1 MTPGGSHGHDTGVA
15 PAWLP
20 DAMRTYLAHTEGGL
34 PIRALARRAGCHP
47 STVLRQVRRT
57 ETARDDPLV
66 DAGLD
71 RLGRIWRHH
80 GGRRAD
86 DTDIRGD
93 RMPTTR
99 PKMEAAPDSAETL
112 RVLRALCEPDT
123 LLVIAAGI
131 EDAVVVYN
139 ASGDRPVRRAVLTR
153 VLAEELALRGLISGR
168 QSGRIARY
176 AITAAGR
183 AEAGRLMAA
192 RESRCMSAVGK
203 TGGTT
208 REAVVTPFPDRA
220 AGRNRGEASRRPVG
234 ADAPLHVLARRRRP
248 DGTPYI
254 GPELVAAAIRF
265 RESFEIASLGNA
277 LTGDWSR
284 LIAGRIDGG
293 QGGGRGGRD
302 GGPTRRLEAEQSL
315 AAAIRALGPE
325 LAETAI
331 MAICQEKGMETV
343 EQALDFPARS
353 GKIVLRIALN
363 SLARHYGTTGGDG
376 FEMIS

>member
-1 MTPGGSHGHDTGVA
+1 MTPGGNHGQDTGGA
-15 PAWLP
+15 PGWLP
-20 DAMRTYLAHTEGGL
+20 EPMRTYLAHTEGGL

-57 ETARDDPLV
+57 EIARDDPLV

-71 RLGRIWRHH
+71 RLGRIWRHRG
-80 GGRRAD
+80 GGRAD
-86 DTDIRGD
+86 KTDIRGD
-93 RMPTTR
+93 GMPTTR
-99 PKMEAAPDSAETL
+99 PKTEAATNGVETL

-131 EDAVVVYN
+131 EDAVVVFN

-183 AEAGRLMAA
+183 AEVGRLMAA
-192 RESRCMSAVGK
+192 RESRCMSAVGTAPETSR
-203 TGGTT
+203 TGT
-208 REAVVTPFPDRA
+208 VTKFPDRA
-220 AGRNRGEASRRPVG
+220 APRDRAEAARRPVG

-265 RESFEIASLGNA
+265 RECYEIAALGGG
-277 LTGDWSR
+277 LTGDWGR

-293 QGGGRGGRD
+293 AGSGGRD

-331 MAICQEKGMETV
+331 MAICQEKGMEAV

-363 SLARHYGTTGGDG
+363 SLARHYGTEGGDG